1 MPRWSFTAV
10 VVVAACSHAAPI
22 PQLPPAAA
30 AAAGRHHDDVAAQV
44 QPFLDAE
51 LVSGLVIGLYDIGK
65 TEIYGFGKGP
75 RGEPPD
81 GATLFELGPVTK
93 VYTSLLFADAVQRH
107 EFALDTPLAELL
119 PPGVT
124 APIRDNA
131 VITLGELALH
141 TAGLPR
147 LPPSVARRAAPDPY
161 AGYNENVL
169 YNDLIRTELDAT
181 PGTRIAYS
189 NYGAGLLGFLVGQ
202 KLGGGYAKQIVDR
215 VLKPLDL
222 NDTFLTVPD
231 AARPRRAAGT
241 TDDLAAAPLWTYD
254 AMAGAGA
261 LISSARD
268 QLRMIDAELD
278 AAAGGSLPL
287 RRAMKLTQ
295 EPALDRAGDNEG
307 LGWMIDATG
316 RYWHNGTT
324 GGFHAFVGFDPKTK
338 RGVVLLA
345 STATSV
351 VDRLA
356 EPMYKVLDNAPPP
369 PPKLATAADG
379 AAYAGTYDLAGSK
392 VQVIA
397 QGKRLYLEG
406 QGEPRHR
413 LLPISDHEF
422 LIESLQAVAVFEKA
436 GDKVARLVFSL
447 GDRTL
452 SAPRVD
458 AK

>member
-1 MPRWSFTAV
+1 MHRWAFTAV
-10 VVVAACSHAAPI
+10 TAVTACSHAAPI

-30 AAAGRHHDDVAAQV
+30 IAAGRHHDAVAAQV

-51 LVSGLVIGLYDIGK
+51 LVSGLVVGLYDIGK
-65 TEIYGFGKGP
+65 TEIYGFGAGP
-75 RGEPPD
+75 HGEPPD

-93 VYTSLLFADAVQRH
+93 VYTSLLFADAIQRR
-107 EFALDTPLAELL
+107 EVALDTPVAALL

-131 VITLGELALH
+131 AITLGQLALH
-141 TAGLPR
+141 TSGLPR
-147 LPPSVARRAAPDPY
+147 LPPSVVSRAAADPY
-161 AGYNENVL
+161 AGYNENLL
-169 YNDLIRTELDAT
+169 YNDLIRTELAST

-189 NYGAGLLGFLVGQ
+189 NYGGGLLGFVLGQ
-202 KLGGGYAKQIVDR
+202 KLGGGYAKQIVSR

-222 NDTFLTVPD
+222 SDTFITVP
-231 AARPRRAAGT
+231 AAAKPRRAAGT
-241 TDDLAAAPLWTYD
+241 TEDLAPAPPWTYD

-261 LISSARD
+261 LISTARD

-278 AAAGGSLPL
+278 AAAGGQLPL

-295 EPALDRAGDNEG
+295 EPALDRPGDNEG
-307 LGWMIDATG
+307 LGWMIDPTG

-345 STATSV
+345 STASSLI
-351 VDRLA
+351 DRLA
-356 EPMYKVLDNAPPP
+356 EPMYKLLDNAPPP
-369 PPKLATAADG
+369 PHKLATAADG

-392 VQVIA
+392 VQVVA

-406 QGEPRHR
+406 QGAPRHR

-422 LIESLQAVAVFEKA
+422 QIEAEQAGAVFERD
-436 GDKVARLVFSL
+436 GDKVARLVLSV

-452 SAPRVD
+452 AAPRVD